1 MQRTRAELEAMTHAE
16 LVDRVLE
23 MQDML
28 REGLAV
34 RDSLHAVL
42 NRVLAAKEDEVAHYA
57 GTSEA
62 ELASEEVELRRA
74 WAAARHAA
82 SNPAG
87 LMRRRQEEPV
97 EGGD

>member
-1 MQRTRAELEAMTHAE
+1 MQRTRAELEAMNHGE

-34 RDSLHAVL
+34 RDSLHGVL
-42 NRVLAAKEDEVAHYA
+42 NRVLAAKEEEVAYYA
-57 GTSEA
+57 SVEEA
-62 ELASEEVELRRA
+62 ELDAEGLELRRA
-74 WAAARHAA
+74 WAAARHAV

-87 LMRRRQEEPV
+87 LTRAQRETAD
-97 EGGD
+97 GGN